1 MSNTRKSIIVIL
13 VILILDQTLKVL
25 VKTNMTLYE
34 QIPVLG
40 NWGLLHFVEN
50 NGMAFGL
57 SFPGSTGKIILTLFR
72 IGAVAAIGFYL
83 HHLIKLKAHTGLI
96 ISLSMVMAGALG
108 NIIDSVFYGMIFS
121 SSTPVEAAAIFPK
134 DGGYAP
140 LLQGKV
146 VDMFYFPVLRGNY
159 PEWIRQG
166 ASFIFFRPVFNIA
179 DASITVAVV
188 TILLNQKRFFRH
200 LSPSAEPSLSSPKT
214 ASSSSSSKSSS
225 RNRSRKRWL
234 LRNRRRIA
242 CSSSANSSRAS
253 S

>member
-1 MSNTRKSIIVIL
+1 MSNTRKSILVIL

-121 SSTPVEAAAIFPK
+121 NSTPVEAAAIFPK

-146 VDMFYFPVLRGNY
+146 VDMFYFPIIRGYY
-159 PEWIRQG
+159 PEWFPIWG
-166 ASFIFFRPVFNIA
+166 GNEFIFFRPVFNIA
-179 DASITVAVV
+179 DSAITTGVL
-188 TILLNQKRFFRH
+188 ILIFWQKKFFKK
-200 LSPSAEPSLSSPKT
+200 PDEQT
-214 ASSSSSSKSSS
+214 TE
-225 RNRSRKRWL
+225 
-234 LRNRRRIA
+234 
-242 CSSSANSSRAS
+242 
-253 S
+253 

>member
-1 MSNTRKSIIVIL
+1 MSNTRKSILVIL
-13 VILILDQTLKVL
+13 VILVLDQAVKIL
-25 VKTNMTLYE
+25 VKTNMTLYQ

-96 ISLSMVMAGALG
+96 ITLSMVMAGALG
-108 NIIDSVFYGMIFS
+108 NIIDSVFYGLIFS
-121 SSTPVEAAAIFPK
+121 ISTPIEAAAIFPK

-146 VDMFYFPVLRGNY
+146 VDMFYFPVIKGNY
-159 PEWIRQG
+159 PEWIREG
-166 ASFIFFRPVFNIA
+166 ASFIFFRPVFNVA
-179 DASITVAVV
+179 DASITVAVG

-200 LSPSAEPSLSSPKT
+200 LSPGTEHDTNRPKQTPGLQEDISDQQENALDQQEPAE
-214 ASSSSSSKSSS
+214 ASDH
-225 RNRSRKRWL
+225 
-234 LRNRRRIA
+234 
-242 CSSSANSSRAS
+242 
-253 S
+253 